1 MNLQKNYFGHKLKT
15 TIHKSIS
22 EIETDAPLPDWSRV
36 DMKNYLDKKAEIEA
50 IIHPI

>member
-1 MNLQKNYFGHKLKT
+1 MNLQKNYFGHELKT